1 MKRFQNWLQ
10 QHVLQHIQRRSAS
23 TGFVLALGGGG
34 SRGLAHLGVLEALE
48 KHDLRPDAIV
58 GTSIGALFG
67 ALYAIHGDVQEVRQR
82 VEHFLNSESFS
93 QLSLPPL
100 AEAKLEDDTWMAR
113 LGGAARHTLL
123 YTKAAR
129 DIALMDGAV
138 LEGIIA
144 EFCHEATFDDTV
156 IPLYITGVSFPAGQC
171 HLFHEGSLTASVAAS
186 MAIPGVFSPILVN
199 GVRYVDGG
207 VAAEIPSLEAKSI
220 AQAEQCVV
228 AVNVSAYP
236 DSETEPEH
244 IISMLDWTTMV
255 KSYHLRQFKYQYADV
270 MITPLVGT
278 TQWHDFSHPEEEI
291 RKGFDATEAKI
302 PMILQQLGRSS
313 PG

>member
-1 MKRFQNWLQ
+1 MKRLQ
-10 QHVLQHIQRRSAS
+10 QWYQGLITFKKSATHS
-23 TGFVLALGGGG
+23 PGFVLALGGGG

-48 KHDLRPDAIV
+48 KHGLRPDAIV

-67 ALYAIHGDVQEVRQR
+67 ALYAIHGDVLEVRKR

-100 AEAKLEDDTWMAR
+100 TEAKLEDDSWMAK
-113 LGGAARHTLL
+113 LGAAARHTLL
-123 YTKAAR
+123 YTKAAT
-129 DIALMDGAV
+129 DIALMDAAV

-144 EFCHEATFDDTV
+144 EFCHDTHFADTV
-156 IPLYITGVSFPAGQC
+156 IPLYITGVSFPAGKC
-171 HLFHEGSLTASVAAS
+171 HVFHEGALTSAVSAS
-186 MAIPGVFSPILVN
+186 MAIPGVFSPVVVD

-207 VAAEIPSLEAKSI
+207 VAAELPSLEAKNI
-220 AQAEQCVV
+220 AQHQQIVV
-228 AVNVSAYP
+228 AVNVGAYP
-236 DSETEPEH
+236 EPESEPEH

-255 KSYHLRQFKYQYADV
+255 KSYHLRQFKYDYADV

-291 RKGFDATEAKI
+291 RKGFDATEAQI
-302 PMILQQLGRSS
+302 PQLLAKLGR
-313 PG
+313 